1 MVKIGV
7 IDDNAGGMYLLGK
20 LRQTLPCN
28 YEFVLADKPFVGGGR
43 ALFARAEAL
52 TKTLFS
58 RGCDAVVYS
67 SVALAYVGR
76 ALSVRGNS
84 VYYCETPV
92 LHSATYT
99 VSNVLVATCDPS
111 ATFPSDNTI
120 TVVMPRFVE
129 LAEAGNEQQIVDY
142 IRECADKYSG
152 SFDCIALGHSSMNNY
167 KRCFKRVFPNAQ
179 VFDSVDGVVRRL
191 RKKYRKNIKDD
202 GVCVILD
209 EDFNDLTEKYSYF
222 LE

>member
-111 ATFPSDNTI
+111 ATFLRTTRSPWLCRDLSSLPRQATNSTLWTTYASVPTNIAAVSIVLPSD
-120 TVVMPRFVE
+120 TV
-129 LAEAGNEQQIVDY
+129 A
-142 IRECADKYSG
+142 
-152 SFDCIALGHSSMNNY
+152 
-167 KRCFKRVFPNAQ
+167 
-179 VFDSVDGVVRRL
+179 
-191 RKKYRKNIKDD
+191 
-202 GVCVILD
+202 
-209 EDFNDLTEKYSYF
+209 
-222 LE
+222 